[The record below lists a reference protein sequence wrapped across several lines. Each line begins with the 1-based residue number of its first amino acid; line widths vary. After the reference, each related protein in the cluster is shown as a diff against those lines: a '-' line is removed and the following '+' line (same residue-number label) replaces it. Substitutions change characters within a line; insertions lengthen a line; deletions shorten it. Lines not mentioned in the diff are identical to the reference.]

1 MYTDKTSLTSIV
13 GGIQCFWDFTLW
25 HAQANLAELTQ
36 TLSSGV
42 FWGLTMQRL
51 YLNLEAILIRQAQSH
66 YFLEQ
71 NHAFEMVMRQIYHA
85 IYIAML

>member
-1 MYTDKTSLTSIV
+1 
-13 GGIQCFWDFTLW
+13 
-25 HAQANLAELTQ
+25 
-36 TLSSGV
+36 
-42 FWGLTMQRL
+42 MQRL

>member
-1 MYTDKTSLTSIV
+1 
-13 GGIQCFWDFTLW
+13 
-25 HAQANLAELTQ
+25 
-36 TLSSGV
+36 
-42 FWGLTMQRL
+42 MQRL
-51 YLNLEAILIRQAQSH
+51 YLNLEAILIRQARSH